1 MVVLRV
7 IQQDKYDLRFPQPTQ
22 TNPLINLSD
31 SFIAYEETLPLEQ
44 RSPYY
49 PTIKSLLIQV
59 QTQQEAQ
66 TEAEN
71 KRTIA
76 SEQLKRHSRVMNV
89 MLDRILVTLK
99 AKCFGRPEEAQ
110 AWGFEVR
117 QGTGNILKPD
127 SRASRVRAVQ
137 QYIKKEQSR
146 PAEAQFTEPPLAE
159 VIDLYENM
167 RTALL
172 ARDGGVAVRQEASVD
187 IKNTTASL
195 YNYLQIALH
204 GIMER
209 HYSFDISPGL
219 EKWGFDVVWRR
230 NGTAVNGKTNG
241 SDDVVAEDD
250 SSDSLI
256 SLL

>member
-1 MVVLRV
+1 MIVLRV

-22 TNPLINLSD
+22 TTPLIKLSD
-31 SFIAYEETLPLEQ
+31 SFIAFEETLPPEQ

-49 PTIKSLLIQV
+49 PTIKSLLTQV
-59 QTQQEAQ
+59 QVQQESQ

-76 SEQLKRHSRVMNV
+76 SEQLKRHDRVMNM

-117 QGTGNILKPD
+117 QGTGNILKPTA
-127 SRASRVRAVQ
+127 RANRVRALQ

-146 PAEAQFTEPPLAE
+146 PVEEQFTEPPLAE

-172 ARDGGVAVRQEASVD
+172 ARDGGVAVRQEASVE
-187 IKNTTASL
+187 IKNTVTSL

-204 GIMER
+204 DIMER
-209 HYSFDISPGL
+209 NYSFDVSPGL

-230 NGTAVNGKTNG
+230 NGATVNGKSNG
-241 SDDVVAEDD
+241 SDEVVAEDD
-250 SSDSLI
+250 SNDNLI